1 MPATVAKR
9 KQFLRNITQGV
20 GRVHQSARGLS
31 RSFPNLQ
38 TVPGV
43 HSHPALSR
51 LVWRCFDRNLVT
63 RMKPWAVYS
72 KGQTIPY
79 GVDDGPGN
87 CRQSC
92 IPTGNLTPKSVLYD
106 FFPRPQSGMEAKISV
121 VSLALQGNSCSL
133 WLECLYVRVT
143 PFSSR
148 KFGSSH
154 NVLSI
159 VARPLSNALLRMRP
173 HHRYVTSG
181 A

>member
-1 MPATVAKR
+1 
-9 KQFLRNITQGV
+9 
-20 GRVHQSARGLS
+20 
-31 RSFPNLQ
+31 
-38 TVPGV
+38 
-43 HSHPALSR
+43 
-51 LVWRCFDRNLVT
+51 
-63 RMKPWAVYS
+63 MKPWAIDS

-79 GVDDGPGN
+79 GVDDVPG
-87 CRQSC
+87 
-92 IPTGNLTPKSVLYD
+92 KSYAKVRFKRFSL
-106 FFPRPQSGMEAKISV
+106 RPQTGMEAKISV
-121 VSLALQGNSCSL
+121 VSFPLRGNSCSL